1 METEVDCKKEKELF
15 FSYMWIFAVGAIFL
29 LLIWWLYYDNK
40 SDKKKIEE
48 ARGFYEIIDQ
58 INKFSDIVWFNRH
71 KNREYQIMNGEI
83 EVVSSD
89 MYDVYNSKQVLKSI
103 WDGALKSAK
112 QKEAIYGEELYP
124 KSDFE
129 LGMINGKL
137 SALRWVL

>member
-1 METEVDCKKEKELF
+1 METEIDCKKEKELF

-89 MYDVYNSKQVLKSI
+89 MYDAYNSKQILKSI
-103 WDGALKSAK
+103 WDRALKSAK

-129 LGMINGKL
+129 WGMINGKL

>member
-1 METEVDCKKEKELF
+1 METEIDCKKEKELF

-89 MYDVYNSKQVLKSI
+89 MYDAYNLHIS
-103 WDGALKSAK
+103 
-112 QKEAIYGEELYP
+112 ELP
-124 KSDFE
+124 DSDAGVVPDTFA
-129 LGMINGKL
+129 MRF
-137 SALRWVL
+137 SRV

>member
-1 METEVDCKKEKELF
+1 M
-15 FSYMWIFAVGAIFL
+15 AQ
-29 LLIWWLYYDNK
+29 
-40 SDKKKIEE
+40 KKIEE

-89 MYDVYNSKQVLKSI
+89 MYDAYNSKQVLKSI